1 MFESYESSDNAR
13 FIIID
18 AFNLGSRLNFMKA
31 KEETVYPVMTFKP
44 INKALS
50 LGIYYTR
57 YHDKHRTRNYHSL
70 SALAGLQ
77 IIIFGLLKCAQ
88 G

>member
-50 LGIYYTR
+50 LSAYTI
-57 YHDKHRTRNYHSL
+57 
-70 SALAGLQ
+70 LAIMINIELETT
-77 IIIFGLLKCAQ
+77 IHFRL
-88 G
+88 